1 MNYLSV
7 IKAQKQWG
15 MTLGEGELTKIAVTF
30 ERETEPQV
38 IQRLWELIADWVDT
52 NKHIPLEVAHVIG
65 CIPDR
70 LHSQNLLEGGV
81 AGSVIDTL
89 NVMALLE
96 DSRLLPLLEESTRQL
111 LHQIDIKRVQDSK
124 VVDLLGALGRVD
136 GQFLQTLVERDCPPF
151 PSRNIRAV
159 ALAIRRVER
168 EASSL
173 LDPMLASD
181 WCPGEVKSLILEW
194 RRA

>member
-1 MNYLSV
+1 
-7 IKAQKQWG
+7 
-15 MTLGEGELTKIAVTF
+15 
-30 ERETEPQV
+30 
-38 IQRLWELIADWVDT
+38 
-52 NKHIPLEVAHVIG
+52 
-65 CIPDR
+65 
-70 LHSQNLLEGGV
+70 
-81 AGSVIDTL
+81 
-89 NVMALLE
+89 MAALE
-96 DSRLLPLLEESTRQL
+96 DSRLLPLLEEWTRQL

-136 GQFLQTLVERDCPPF
+136 GQFLQTLVYQDCPAF

-159 ALAIRRVER
+159 ALAIRRVEG

-173 LDPMLASD
+173 LDPMLADD